1 MRRDINFDALY
12 QSGELT
18 YLTAASVF
26 RLIFTSMV
34 HRDLRGII
42 SAKLTMAGLHRRGW
56 TVGCSLMRFQCV
68 GVGKILVMK
77 ISHEAL
83 HAYIQA
89 EQSAT
94 FLSVLCQ

>member
-1 MRRDINFDALY
+1 M
-12 QSGELT
+12 
-18 YLTAASVF
+18 
-26 RLIFTSMV
+26 
-34 HRDLRGII
+34 
-42 SAKLTMAGLHRRGW
+42 
-56 TVGCSLMRFQCV
+56 GCSLMRFQCV

>member
-1 MRRDINFDALY
+1 MRYTSLGNDIFER
-12 QSGELT
+12 SE
-18 YLTAASVF
+18 
-26 RLIFTSMV
+26 RLSPYIHQHGTS
-34 HRDLRGII
+34 RFEGII

-68 GVGKILVMK
+68 EVGKIVVMM

-83 HAYIQA
+83 HAYTQA